1 LIIYDKYRWNNLTL
15 FIWFMISIE
24 INFLIY
30 LKNMRCC
37 RSNQLI
43 NSISVYCF
51 YGMHLAAIK
60 YKMCKI
66 SLLDKQHE

>member
-1 LIIYDKYRWNNLTL
+1 
-15 FIWFMISIE
+15 MISIE

-30 LKNMRCC
+30 IKDMRRC

-43 NSISVYCF
+43 NSILVYCF

-60 YKMCKI
+60 YKMCQI
-66 SLLDKQHE
+66 PLLNEQHE